1 MKRRR
6 LERVAEA
13 IREVVA
19 TAILFEL
26 KDPRVRDVTVLRVEV
41 SGDLRHAKVYVS
53 LMGDEK
59 QQRLTMHGLQ
69 SARGFLQYR
78 IARELKLRW
87 TPTLQFVL
95 DQGVKKSIAISKL
108 IDESLG
114 RTVPGEPEEPEIEE
128 GNGEAGEPEA
138 SEQEPVEAEESPGRE
153 DAAGAGSA

>member
-41 SGDLRHAKVYVS
+41 SKDLRYAKIHVS

-59 QQRLTMHGLQ
+59 QQRLTMNGLQ
-69 SARGFLQYR
+69 KARGFLQYR
-78 IARELKLRW
+78 LARELRLRW
-87 TPTLQFVL
+87 TPTLQFIL

-108 IDESLG
+108 IDESLR
-114 RTVPGEPEEPEIEE
+114 RTAPDQAGEAEREEDTEPRDEAEQLTEEPT
-128 GNGEAGEPEA
+128 EAKSSADQDAPDT
-138 SEQEPVEAEESPGRE
+138 AES
-153 DAAGAGSA
+153 